1 MAKKPETPEEKL
13 LEKAKLDRKKPESPE
28 DRLIEKVEHDAKMK
42 LKSKKKGKEIM
53 TGLGMFGIVGWS
65 IAVPTLLGI
74 ALGVYLDRRYSQ
86 SFSWTLTLLFAGIV
100 VGCFNAWHWVEESS
114 KND

>member
-1 MAKKPETPEEKL
+1 VAKKPAPPEDRL
-13 LEKAKLDRKKPESPE
+13 LDKAKTDRKKPDSPE
-28 DRLIEKVEHDAKMK
+28 DRLLEKVERDAK
-42 LKSKKKGKEIM
+42 LKMASKKKGKELM

-86 SFSWTLTLLFAGIV
+86 DFSWTLTLLFAGIV